1 MTRQEMIDEI
11 VECWMTDL
19 SVKDL
24 EAIARDAIEARFQA
38 NYDDAQIADE
48 FAAALGVEA

>member
-1 MTRQEMIDEI
+1 MTRQEMIDEL

-24 EAIARDAIEARFQA
+24 EGIVRDTIEARFQS
-38 NYDDAQIADE
+38 I
-48 FAAALGVEA
+48 